1 MTTVPAIYYVSP
13 RLRGAMLEEHAD
25 ALSTLTEIII
35 RQRVTLPAPI
45 GAQKPPVHLFDR
57 V

>member
-1 MTTVPAIYYVSP
+1 MTNSPVYYVSP
-13 RLRGAMLEEHAD
+13 RLRGAMLAEHAD